1 MRLAAGLFCHR
12 VVDCAER
19 YLRAQPM
26 KTAAGLLCLLLALP
40 AMAGAQVRGD
50 AHPRMLDPLHGFDP
64 FAPAVTDARY
74 FPDEIE
80 QRARR
85 ALLDALA
92 RRGSTLRDHV
102 RHVEER
108 DRELEAR
115 GRRANGLSH
124 ALQDLHH
131 AALTDRDAYRTALR
145 ESLETAPTDARR
157 RFLHARLAE
166 DELEQADALVA
177 ESDIG
182 RWNELL
188 NRMLGSVDLIGWV
201 SGSYL
206 TAAVDTAFAELF
218 RGREPRMPASER
230 KALVLYKRFLARFP
244 NHPQGDA
251 VKQKVAALEA
261 KKTVVWL
268 HRHDTQAS
276 LALAEDRI
284 DDAEFHARLAAAV
297 APEAETV
304 KERLREIEAAR
315 KERDEGRRRVNSVAD
330 ADDLAGVDAEQ
341 RKDIRA
347 LLHALVRRDAPAAR
361 EQAEEMAR
369 RYAGARLEVLA
380 RDVAAVALEM
390 DGRHADAKRALSAV
404 ARAASSE
411 RSRERARILLDSPEY
426 NLRGALDREHARY
439 RLERVRFALLGENFL
454 EKNAMIGA
462 APIITH
468 GIAGA
473 ATLGAANILMVTSNL
488 LEMLSG
494 NPVSNQTVVDAAAR
508 AVRARPESEESGDI
522 YQALGDAYRSRG
534 HPHKAVQYYRLSGK
548 KPAEEVRELEE
559 KAGRT
564 LLRAAEGTGSKARQ
578 RALYAAVLGH
588 YPDTPAG
595 EEAKGR
601 LARLVAPKNRGLR
614 LSKQYLADNP
624 RLHGPEALGLKPAL
638 FDGRVRNL
646 ELAEAGLNLLGRDA
660 ILLHYDTP
668 WGALTRTYP
677 VARSRIEGLEML
689 LREKRYALGA
699 RGAGEPVG
707 TDGIEDFPTRLMRFE
722 PRDPD
727 ADASDLEFVRET
739 GQGARDRSVI
749 LDHELL
755 SAKETDP
762 QRAYGLPTVRGS
774 VTAAGVSVRADAP
787 DSFLADELVV
797 GNDAASPYA
806 GVRLP
811 IPLLKDFIPVDFL
824 IRARPGLPSL
834 TPQIRKPDESMDDA
848 HLYR

>member
-1 MRLAAGLFCHR
+1 MRVAAFLIC
-12 VVDCAER
+12 
-19 YLRAQPM
+19 Q
-26 KTAAGLLCLLLALP
+26 LLALP
-40 AMAGAQVRGD
+40 LVAGAQTGGD

-64 FAPAVTDARY
+64 FAPAATAARY
-74 FPDEIE
+74 FPDGIE
-80 QRARR
+80 RRARR

-92 RRGSTLRDHV
+92 RRGSGLRDHV
-102 RHVEER
+102 RYIEER

-115 GRRANGLSH
+115 GDRPSGLSRSI
-124 ALQDLHH
+124 QDLHH
-131 AALTDRDAYRTALR
+131 AGLADRDAYRKALQ
-145 ESLETAPTDARR
+145 ETMETASTAARR
-157 RFLHARLAE
+157 RFLRARLAQ
-166 DELEQADALVA
+166 DDLEQADALVA

-244 NHPQGDA
+244 DHPQRA
-251 VKQKVAALEA
+251 ALKQKVAALEA

-268 HRHDTQAS
+268 HRHDSRAS
-276 LALAEDRI
+276 LALAEGRI

-315 KERDEGRRRVNSVAD
+315 TERDEGRRQVNSVAD
-330 ADDLAGVDAEQ
+330 ADDLSGVDAKQ
-341 RKDIRA
+341 RKDLRA
-347 LLHALVRRDAPAAR
+347 LLHALVRRDAAAAR
-361 EQAEEMAR
+361 ERAEEMAR
-369 RYAGARLEVLA
+369 RYAGGRLGALA

-390 DGRHADAKRALSAV
+390 DGRHADAKRSL
-404 ARAASSE
+404 AAIASTAPSE

-426 NLRGALDREHARY
+426 NLRGAYDREHTRY
-439 RLERVRFALLGENFL
+439 RLDQVRFALLGENFL

-473 ATLGAANILMVTSNL
+473 ATLGAANLLMVTSNL

-508 AVRARPESEESGDI
+508 AVRARPASEESGDI

-548 KPAEEVRELEE
+548 TPADQVRELEE
-559 KAGRT
+559 QAGRT
-564 LLRAAEGTGSKARQ
+564 LLRAAEGTESKARQ

-588 YPDTPAG
+588 YPETPAG
-595 EEAKGR
+595 DEAKGR
-601 LARLVAPKNRGLR
+601 LARLASPKNRGLR
-614 LSKQYLADNP
+614 LSKQYLAENP

-638 FDGRVRNL
+638 FDGRVHNL
-646 ELAEAGLNLLGRDA
+646 ELAEAGLNVLNRDA

-677 VARSRIEGLEML
+677 VARSRIERLEVL
-689 LREKRYALGA
+689 LREKRYELGA
-699 RGAGEPVG
+699 RGDGEPVG
-707 TDGIEDFPTRLMRFE
+707 IDGLEDFPARLMRFE
-722 PRDPD
+722 PRDPG
-727 ADASDLEFVRET
+727 ADASDREFVRET
-739 GQGARDRSVI
+739 GQAARDRSAI

-755 SAKETDP
+755 STRETDP

-787 DSFLADELVV
+787 ESVLADELVV
-797 GNDAASPYA
+797 GNDAVSPYA

-824 IRARPGLPSL
+824 LRARPGLPSL
-834 TPQIRKPDESMDDA
+834 TPQVRKPDKSPDDA

>member
-1 MRLAAGLFCHR
+1 MRAAGGLLCHR
-12 VVDCAER
+12 VVDCTER
-19 YLRAQPM
+19 YLRAPPM
-26 KTAAGLLCLLLALP
+26 RTAAGVLCLLLALP
-40 AMAGAQVRGD
+40 VVAGAQVHGD

-64 FAPAVTDARY
+64 FAPEATAARY
-74 FPDEIE
+74 FPDGIE

-92 RRGSTLRDHV
+92 RRGSKLPGHV
-102 RHVEER
+102 SYVEER
-108 DRELEAR
+108 DRELSAR
-115 GRRANGLSH
+115 GERPSGLSH

-131 AALTDRDAYRTALR
+131 ANLADRNAYRKSLQET
-145 ESLETAPTDARR
+145 LETASTDARR
-157 RFLHARLAE
+157 RFLRARLAE
-166 DELEQADALVA
+166 DELERADALVA

-182 RWNELL
+182 RWNDLL

-218 RGREPRMPASER
+218 RGREPRMPEAER

-244 NHPQGDA
+244 NHPQGDT
-251 VKQKVAALEA
+251 VRQKVAALEA
-261 KKTVVWL
+261 KKTIVWL
-268 HRHDTQAS
+268 HRHDARAS
-276 LALAEDRI
+276 LALAEGRI

-297 APEAETV
+297 APEGETV
-304 KERLREIEAAR
+304 KERLRKIEAAR
-315 KERDEGRRRVNSVAD
+315 KARDEGRRQVNSVAD
-330 ADDLAGVDAEQ
+330 ANDLADVSAEE
-341 RKDIRA
+341 REHIRA
-347 LLHALVRRDAPAAR
+347 LLHALVRRDAAAAR
-361 EQAEEMAR
+361 EQAEEMAQ
-369 RYAGARLEVLA
+369 RYAGARLGALA

-390 DGRHADAKRALSAV
+390 DGRHADAKRTLSAI
-404 ARAASSE
+404 ARAAPSE

-426 NLRGALDREHARY
+426 NLRGVLDREQSRY
-439 RLERVRFALLGENFL
+439 RLDQVRFALLGENFL

-473 ATLGAANILMVTSNL
+473 ATLGTANILMVTSNL
-488 LEMLSG
+488 LELLSG

-508 AVRARPESEESGDI
+508 AVRARPASAESGNI
-522 YQALGDAYRSRG
+522 YKALGDAYKSQG
-534 HPHKAVQYYRLSGK
+534 HPHKAAQYYRLSGK

-564 LLRAAEGTGSKARQ
+564 LLRAAEETESKARQ

-614 LSKQYLADNP
+614 LSKRYLADNP
-624 RLHGPEALGLKPAL
+624 RLRGPEGLGLKPAL

-689 LREKRYALGA
+689 LREKRYAPGA
-699 RGAGEPVG
+699 RGAGEPVE
-707 TDGIEDFPTRLMRFE
+707 TDGLEDFPARLMRFE

-739 GQGARDRSVI
+739 GRAARDRSAI
-749 LDHELL
+749 LDHEIL
-755 SAKETDP
+755 STKETDP

-774 VTAAGVSVRADAP
+774 ITAAGVSVRADAP
-787 DSFLADELVV
+787 NSFLVDELVV
-797 GNDAASPYA
+797 GNDTVSPYA

-834 TPQIRKPDESMDDA
+834 TPQIRKPETSVDDA

>member
-1 MRLAAGLFCHR
+1 MRIAGALLSLLLVVPAVAAG
-12 VVDCAER
+12 
-19 YLRAQPM
+19 
-26 KTAAGLLCLLLALP
+26 
-40 AMAGAQVRGD
+40 QVRGD

-64 FAPAVTDARY
+64 FAPAVTAARY
-74 FPDEIE
+74 FPDGIE
-80 QRARR
+80 QRTRR
-85 ALLDALA
+85 ALLDALGGH
-92 RRGSTLRDHV
+92 GSRLRDHV
-102 RHVEER
+102 RYIEER
-108 DRELEAR
+108 DRELQAR
-115 GRRANGLSH
+115 GDRASGLSH

-131 AALTDRDAYRTALR
+131 AGLADRDAYRMTLQEAL
-145 ESLETAPTDARR
+145 ESASTDARR
-157 RFLHARLAE
+157 RHLRARLAE

-182 RWNELL
+182 RWNDLL

-218 RGREPRMPASER
+218 RGRAPRMPAGER
-230 KALVLYKRFLARFP
+230 KALVLYKRFLARLP
-244 NHPQGDA
+244 NHPQGA
-251 VKQKVAALEA
+251 AIKQKVAALEA

-268 HRHDTQAS
+268 HRHDTQAAA
-276 LALAEDRI
+276 ALAEGRI
-284 DDAEFHARLAAAV
+284 DDADFHARLAATV

-304 KERLREIEAAR
+304 KERLKEIEAAR
-315 KERDEGRRRVNSVAD
+315 KTRDEERGQVNSVAD
-330 ADDLAGVDAEQ
+330 ADDLSNSSAEA
-341 RKDIRA
+341 REDIRA
-347 LLHALVRRDAPAAR
+347 LLHALARRNAAAAR
-361 EQAEEMAR
+361 EQAEEMAQ
-369 RYAGARLEVLA
+369 RYDGERLGSLA

-390 DGRHADAKRALSAV
+390 DGRHADAKRTLVSIAD
-404 ARAASSE
+404 AAPSE

-439 RLERVRFALLGENFL
+439 RLDQVRFALLGENFL

-522 YQALGDAYRSRG
+522 YQTLGDAYRSQG

-548 KPAEEVRELEE
+548 TPADEVRELEE
-559 KAGRT
+559 EAGRT
-564 LLRAAEGTGSKARQ
+564 LLRAAEGTESKSRQ
-578 RALYAAVLGH
+578 RALYAALLGH

-595 EEAKGR
+595 DEAKGR
-601 LARLVAPKNRGLR
+601 LARLAAPKNRGLR
-614 LSKQYLADNP
+614 LSKQYLAENP
-624 RLHGPEALGLKPAL
+624 RLHGPAALGLKPAL
-638 FDGRVRNL
+638 FDGRVQNL
-646 ELAEAGLNLLGRDA
+646 ELAEAGLNVLGRDA
-660 ILLHYDTP
+660 LLLHYDTP

-677 VARSRIEGLEML
+677 VARARIEGLEIL
-689 LREKRYALGA
+689 LREKRYAMAA

-707 TDGIEDFPTRLMRFE
+707 VDGLDFPGRLMRYE
-722 PRDPD
+722 PRDPG

-739 GQGARDRSVI
+739 AQGARDRSAI

-755 SAKETDP
+755 STKETDP

-774 VTAAGVSVRADAP
+774 VTAAGVSMRADAP

-797 GNDAASPYA
+797 GNDAVSPYA

-824 IRARPGLPSL
+824 LRARPGLPSL
-834 TPQIRKPDESMDDA
+834 TPQIRKPDTAVDDA

>member
-1 MRLAAGLFCHR
+1 MRVAAFLIC
-12 VVDCAER
+12 
-19 YLRAQPM
+19 QI
-26 KTAAGLLCLLLALP
+26 LALP
-40 AMAGAQVRGD
+40 AVAGAQIGGG

-64 FAPAVTDARY
+64 FAPVATSARY
-74 FPDEIE
+74 FPDQIE

-85 ALLDALA
+85 ALRDALD
-92 RRGSTLRDHV
+92 RRGSKLPGHV
-102 RHVEER
+102 RYIEER

-115 GRRANGLSH
+115 GDPASGLRH
-124 ALQDLHH
+124 ALQDLRH
-131 AALTDRDAYRTALR
+131 AGLADRDAYRKALQ
-145 ESLETAPTDARR
+145 EALETASSDARR
-157 RFLHARLAE
+157 RFLRARLAG

-206 TAAVDTAFAELF
+206 TAAVDTAFAGLF
-218 RGREPRMPASER
+218 RGREPRMPAAER

-244 NHPQGDA
+244 DHSQSGA
-251 VKQKVAALEA
+251 ARQKVAALEA

-268 HRHDTQAS
+268 HRHDTRAR

-315 KERDEGRRRVNSVAD
+315 KTRDEGRRQVNSVAD
-330 ADDLAGVDAEQ
+330 ADDLSGLDAEQ
-341 RKDIRA
+341 RKETRA
-347 LLHALVRRDAPAAR
+347 LLYALVRRDAAAAR

-369 RYAGARLEVLA
+369 RYAGERLGAVA

-390 DGRHADAKRALSAV
+390 DGRHADAKRTLAAI
-404 ARAASSE
+404 ARAAPSE
-411 RSRERARILLDSPEY
+411 RSGERARILLDSPEY
-426 NLRGALDREHARY
+426 NLRGAYDREHARY
-439 RLERVRFALLGENFL
+439 RLAQVRFALLGENFL

-473 ATLGAANILMVTSNL
+473 ATLGAANVLMVTSNL

-508 AVRARPESEESGDI
+508 AARARPKSEESGDI
-522 YQALGDAYRSRG
+522 YQALGDAYRSQG

-548 KPAEEVRELEE
+548 TPADKVRELEE
-559 KAGRT
+559 EAGRS
-564 LLRAAEGTGSKARQ
+564 LLRAAEGTGSRPRQ

-588 YPDTPAG
+588 YPETPAG
-595 EEAKGR
+595 EEAKGL

-614 LSKQYLADNP
+614 LSKEYLAENP

-638 FDGRVRNL
+638 FDGRVHNL
-646 ELAEAGLNLLGRDA
+646 ELAEAGLNVLGRDA
-660 ILLHYDTP
+660 VLLRYDTP

-689 LREKRYALGA
+689 LREKRYELGA

-707 TDGIEDFPTRLMRFE
+707 MDGLEDYPARLMRFE
-722 PRDPD
+722 PGDP
-727 ADASDLEFVRET
+727 DASDLDFIRET
-739 GQGARDRSVI
+739 GAAARDGSAI

-762 QRAYGLPTVRGS
+762 QRAYGLPAVRGS

-787 DSFLADELVV
+787 DSILADELVV
-797 GNDAASPYA
+797 GNDAVSPYA

-811 IPLLKDFIPVDFL
+811 IPLLKDFVPVDFL
-824 IRARPGLPSL
+824 LRARPGLPSL
-834 TPQIRKPDESMDDA
+834 TPQIRKPDESLDDA